1 MSEEKK
7 SQEEKKDKDK
17 KRKKDYKELSRDW
30 ENKYKRAL
38 ADYQNLV
45 KENARS
51 KQEFAKYANEQ
62 LILEILPVFDN
73 LKEAFKHFNEEES
86 KNGWLEGIKYVIKQ
100 FRDAL
105 ENNGVKEIKVSG
117 EKFDHQKMEAVE
129 NQETDNKKNDGLVAK
144 ELKPGYELN
153 GKVIIPSRVV
163 VYKYKKNF

>member
-86 KNGWLEGIKYVIKQ
+86 KNLIKHVFNINKNNLYKNSGNILEY
-100 FRDAL
+100 L
-105 ENNGVKEIKVSG
+105 ESPKLMED
-117 EKFDHQKMEAVE
+117 EKFDYVICKYCEQK
-129 NQETDNKKNDGLVAK
+129 DIC
-144 ELKPGYELN
+144 LN
-153 GKVIIPSRVV
+153 HIAGDES
-163 VYKYKKNF
+163 YD